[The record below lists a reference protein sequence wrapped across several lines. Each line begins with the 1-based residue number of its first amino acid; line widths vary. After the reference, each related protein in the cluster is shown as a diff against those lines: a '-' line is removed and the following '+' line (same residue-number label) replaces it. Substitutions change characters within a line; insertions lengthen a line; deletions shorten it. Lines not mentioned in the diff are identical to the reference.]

1 MSGGSG
7 TQSASNPFHGPFPAG
22 AKISVVS
29 SNTEQDFESV
39 KAQLGRAPRG
49 RWSVARRCACGKPQV
64 LETYPRL
71 DDGTPFPTL
80 YWLSCRKLSS
90 AIGTLESGGW
100 MAGLNRR
107 LAEDPEFHEGLRL
120 STEEYVR
127 RRNGLDELGPTAH
140 PGGGP
145 DRVKCLHA
153 HTAHQ
158 LVTGD
163 NPAGAEVLRE
173 LGWEDPTRPCV

>member
-1 MSGGSG
+1 V
-7 TQSASNPFHGPFPAG
+7 TPTP
-22 AKISVVS
+22 
-29 SNTEQDFESV
+29 EQDFESV

-49 RWSVARRCACGKPQV
+49 QWKVARRCACGKPQV

-71 DDGTPFPTL
+71 ADGTPFPTL
-80 YWLSCRKLSS
+80 YWLSCRTLSS
-90 AIGTLESGGW
+90 AIGGLESGGW
-100 MAGLNRR
+100 MAALNRR
-107 LAEDPEFHEGLRL
+107 LVEDPGFHEALRR
-120 STEEYVR
+120 STDAYVAK
-127 RRNGLDELGPTAH
+127 RNALDVLGPTAH

-158 LVTGD
+158 LVEDD
-163 NPAGAEVLRE
+163 NPVGAEVLKQ